1 MLQSPVTTPEGRAE
15 KVWPRLGGAALLAIA
30 AGIHFYEYFGEDVAY
45 LQVLFVLSGLGLV
58 VGAALLLAKAPRL
71 GWLVGGISALLTIGA
86 YIYSRFAGLP
96 ADASDVGNW
105 LQPDGVVSL
114 IVEMLLVLVAAW
126 AVSGRHGIKLSH
138 AREEVRAIVPGVSG
152 PEVTSDVGS

>member
-1 MLQSPVTTPEGRAE
+1 MLQSPVTTPDGRAE
-15 KVWPRLGGAALLAIA
+15 KVWPRLAGTALLLIA
-30 AGIHFYEYFGEDVAY
+30 AGIHFYEYFGEDVPY

-58 VGAALLLAKAPRL
+58 AGAALLIAKAPRL
-71 GWLVGGISALLTIGA
+71 GWLVGGLSAVLTLGA

-105 LQPDGVVSL
+105 LQPDGVESL
-114 IVEMLLVLVAAW
+114 IVEILLILVALW
-126 AVSGRHGIKLSH
+126 AITGDHGLKLSH